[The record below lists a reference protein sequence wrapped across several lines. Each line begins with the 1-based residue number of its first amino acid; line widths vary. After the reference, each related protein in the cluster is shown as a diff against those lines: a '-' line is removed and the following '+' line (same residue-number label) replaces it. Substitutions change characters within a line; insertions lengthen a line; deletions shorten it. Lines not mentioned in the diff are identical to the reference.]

1 VVSRARSA
9 GSCHARRA
17 AVEPVLED
25 SGPGPPEVTVLGG
38 PAEGA
43 AAPAVEAPPVLR
55 RLLVGLAAVAVLVA
69 AVLGQR
75 SERAPTTSE
84 CPEPCLAPDALVLGT
99 ALPVSGVLA
108 PLGAAQQR
116 GVQRELDR
124 VNAAGGVEVAGQR
137 RRVELLVRD
146 TRSLP
151 DEAGQAALI
160 LVRGPFRPIAL
171 IGPCTP
177 PVPMAR
183 VAESREVPLVTGCQ
197 PLPPV
202 GPAPPRHTWEVAPT
216 EDERA
221 RAVFAALRTSPSRRV
236 GLFLSNDRS
245 EAPWTTAGRRAGFDV
260 VGTYRPLGQDWSSAV
275 GQAAAADVEVVV
287 AVTQPPA
294 GIGLWRTLRAQGV
307 EPRSAYASE
316 AGLASAWYAAV
327 GRDGDGTLTD
337 VVHPSLSGRAAP
349 AAVDDA
355 VAAVSTELTR
365 VLLDG
370 LRRTTTEQRPALD
383 AALAGVRTQV
393 AGRQVRFLGDRASR
407 LPVRLGRWEGGRL
420 VPLDAV
426 GP

>member
-1 VVSRARSA
+1 M
-9 GSCHARRA
+9 
-17 AVEPVLED
+17 
-25 SGPGPPEVTVLGG
+25 GG
-38 PAEGA
+38 PTGQRGA
-43 AAPAVEAPPVLR
+43 PSGRGRPVLR
-55 RLLVGLAAVAVLVA
+55 RLLVGLAAAAVLVA

-75 SERAPTTSE
+75 SQRAPTPSD
-84 CPEPCLAPDALVLGT
+84 CPEPCLPADTLVLGT

-124 VNAAGGVEVAGQR
+124 VNAAGGVEVAGER

-146 TRSLP
+146 TGSLP
-151 DEAGQAALI
+151 DVAGQAALI
-160 LVRGPFRPIAL
+160 LVRGPFRLIAL

-183 VAESREVPLVTGCQ
+183 VAESRAVPLVTGCQ

-202 GPAPPRHTWEVAPT
+202 GPAPPRHTWEVAPA

-221 RAVFAALRTSPSRRV
+221 RTVFAALRSSPSGRV
-236 GLFLSNDRS
+236 GLFLTHDRS
-245 EAPWTTAGRRAGFDV
+245 EEPWTTAARRAGLDV

-275 GQAAAADVEVVV
+275 AQSAADGVEVVV

-294 GIGLWRTLRAQGV
+294 GIGLWETLRAQGV

-316 AGLASAWYAAV
+316 AGLGSAWYAAV
-327 GRDGDGTLTD
+327 GGDGDGTLTD
-337 VVHPSLSGRAAP
+337 VVHPSITGRASP
-349 AAVDDA
+349 AEVDDA
-355 VAAVSTELTR
+355 VTAASSELTR

-370 LRRTTTEQRPALD
+370 LRRTTTAQRPALD
-383 AALAGVRTQV
+383 AALAGVRTEV
-393 AGRQVRFLGDRASR
+393 AGRPVSFLGDRASR
-407 LPVRLGRWEGGRL
+407 LPPRLGRWGGGRL
-420 VPLDAV
+420 VPLDAP